1 MNDFILIIILLPIIF
16 MLHEFEEIICFKP
29 WIEKNQSWLITK
41 YPLFSKL
48 VAHLNE
54 MSVPTFAMLVLEEF
68 ILVSIVTITALTLHW
83 YNIWVAIFTAFAF
96 HILIHIIQWII
107 IRKYIPVIITS
118 LLALPYIFWVLN
130 TILKEIPINCI
141 ILLPLLSFC
150 SAMFL
155 YFSLHISTFYGHFF
169 QPVHPIL
176 KRQRVQTVFH
186 TDLSHTGAA

>member
-83 YNIWVAIFTAFAF
+83 YNIWVAIFSAFAF

-118 LLALPYIFWVLN
+118 LLALPYIFWGLN
-130 TILKEIPINCI
+130 TILKEIPINSI
-141 ILLPLLSFC
+141 ILYWICGVFVMC
-150 SAMFL
+150 INL
-155 YFSLHISTFYGHFF
+155 YIIHKIAY
-169 QPVHPIL
+169 
-176 KRQRVQTVFH
+176 KRTI
-186 TDLSHTGAA
+186 

>member
-1 MNDFILIIILLPIIF
+1 MDYYK
-16 MLHEFEEIICFKP
+16 EIYSC
-29 WIEKNQSWLITK
+29 
-41 YPLFSKL
+41 Y
-48 VAHLNE
+48 
-54 MSVPTFAMLVLEEF
+54 
-68 ILVSIVTITALTLHW
+68 
-83 YNIWVAIFTAFAF
+83 YNITSCFAI
-96 HILIHIIQWII
+96 
-107 IRKYIPVIITS
+107 Y
-118 LLALPYIFWVLN
+118 FWVLN

>member
-1 MNDFILIIILLPIIF
+1 

-107 IRKYIPVIITS
+107 IRKSFRLSRSGSTQNKNTS
-118 LLALPYIFWVLN
+118 ERVSN
-130 TILKEIPINCI
+130 NNR
-141 ILLPLLSFC
+141 LS
-150 SAMFL
+150 
-155 YFSLHISTFYGHFF
+155 
-169 QPVHPIL
+169 
-176 KRQRVQTVFH
+176 
-186 TDLSHTGAA
+186 